1 MYTDAYKI
9 MVMCA
14 EMEAVMSIK
23 KYNKK
28 SVKIR
33 NIIIMFGILTGLFCS
48 LNFLMPKT
56 ASAKQISSKLKNGVF
71 TVSGDGDMLSYAAWK
86 KIKKRHRKRKLK
98 K

>member
-48 LNFLMPKT
+48 LNFLN
-56 ASAKQISSKLKNGVF
+56 A
-71 TVSGDGDMLSYAAWK
+71 
-86 KIKKRHRKRKLK
+86 
-98 K
+98 

>member
-33 NIIIMFGILTGLFCS
+33 NIIIMFQKCRNGTSETGRRFKW
-48 LNFLMPKT
+48 KT
-56 ASAKQISSKLKNGVF
+56 E
-71 TVSGDGDMLSYAAWK
+71 
-86 KIKKRHRKRKLK
+86 
-98 K
+98 